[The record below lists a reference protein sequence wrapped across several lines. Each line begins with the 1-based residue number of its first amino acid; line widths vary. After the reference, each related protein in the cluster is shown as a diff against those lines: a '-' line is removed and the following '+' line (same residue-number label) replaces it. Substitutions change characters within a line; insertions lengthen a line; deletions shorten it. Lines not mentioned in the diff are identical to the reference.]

1 MLMAACGGSQEH
13 SADKTGGSRSDR
25 ERLMGAWRLA
35 SIPEP
40 EGKLLTT
47 GVPTGMLIYTRA
59 SAQTPTPAERSK
71 QLKIKIGSK
80 NFIAILDENATAA
93 AFKAL
98 LPMVVEMT
106 ELNGNEKYA
115 RLSGNLP
122 TKAANPGT
130 IQTGDVMIYGSKT
143 LVLFYKTFPTSYEYT
158 RLGRVKDTTGLAE
171 AVGSGAVTVTFAVD

>member
-1 MLMAACGGSQEH
+1 M
-13 SADKTGGSRSDR
+13 
-25 ERLMGAWRLA
+25 
-35 SIPEP
+35 
-40 EGKLLTT
+40 
-47 GVPTGMLIYTRA
+47 
-59 SAQTPTPAERSK
+59 
-71 QLKIKIGSK
+71 KIRIGSK
-80 NFIAILDENATAA
+80 NFIAVLDDNATAA

-98 LPMVVEMT
+98 LPMTVEMT

-130 IQTGDVMIYGSKT
+130 IQTGDLMIYGSKT

>member
-1 MLMAACGGSQEH
+1 M
-13 SADKTGGSRSDR
+13 SR
-25 ERLMGAWRLA
+25 MA
-35 SIPEP
+35 SIQ
-40 EGKLLTT
+40 KRVTALVVAVICAVVL
-47 GVPTGMLIYTRA
+47 VPRA

-71 QLKIKIGSK
+71 QIKIRIGSK
-80 NFIAILDENATAA
+80 NFIAVLDDNATAA

-98 LPMVVEMT
+98 LPMTVEMT

-130 IQTGDVMIYGSKT
+130 IQTGDLMIYGSKM

-171 AVGSGAVTVTFAVD
+171 AVGSAAVTVTFAVD